1 MGSGLS
7 TSKLLSRGDF
17 SRVYITDLTSFNLG
31 AGEMAQWLRTLVAL
45 AEDLGLVSSIYMAA
59 HSCL

>member
-1 MGSGLS
+1 VGSGLS
-7 TSKLLSRGDF
+7 TSKLLSPGDY
-17 SRVYITDLTSFNLG
+17 SRVDLTDLTNCKLG
-31 AGEMAQWLRTLVAL
+31 AREMAQWLRTLVDL